1 MTRMYNLCRILQ
13 HVVNGF
19 DNVSLAQ
26 HHSVIERHQLSKNL
40 EHIRVLVADICT
52 SKYKRYYLASVIA
65 RKVELEAMAPT
76 HCSFSVSGNSLEYL
90 IGISPEIMAYAY
102 HRGINEC
109 YAGTSSESSQIKE
122 EHELE
127 EHAAFQLHKAVVR
140 HGFRKIRLH
149 RTLDEEQVVVLEITE
164 CTKIQ
169 QNGHD
174 FTVGQRRLATST
186 LDSAIVFK

>member
-90 IGISPEIMAYAY
+90 IGISPDIMAYAY

-149 RTLDEEQVVVLEITE
+149 RTLDEEQVVMLEITE

>member
-52 SKYKRYYLASVIA
+52 SKYKCYYLASVIA

-149 RTLDEEQVVVLEITE
+149 RTLDEEQVVMLEITE

>member
-102 HRGINEC
+102 HRGINKG